1 MFRDVFRT
9 KNISH
14 IIATADGHASLKR
27 TLGPVQLTLL
37 GIGAIIGA
45 GIFSAVGS
53 ASIRAASTARTVGG
67 TSMFGN
73 AAARR

>member
-53 ASIRAASTARTVGG
+53 AAAVAVTIIAPPAAGSRSSRPT
-67 TSMFGN
+67 TS
-73 AAARR
+73 